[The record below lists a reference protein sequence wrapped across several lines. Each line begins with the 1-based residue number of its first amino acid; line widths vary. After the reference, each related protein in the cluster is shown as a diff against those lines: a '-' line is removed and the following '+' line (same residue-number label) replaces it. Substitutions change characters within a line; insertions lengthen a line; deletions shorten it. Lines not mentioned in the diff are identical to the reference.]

1 MQPGRPRRAHSLP
14 HALYLRPRGP
24 LAQLGERRP
33 CTAEVS
39 GSNPLRSTSDLQG
52 NRTPGHPL
60 WGSESPTDN
69 PLRNALSAAWSGGV
83 RPTKRALPAGN
94 SEPPAQQASSSR
106 TRACTDRVGCAFFY
120 APRRH
125 RRRSPSRVSRWLT
138 SHRRPVRVS
147 RHWHYHREWTDE
159 WGEVNAARGR
169 DSAAGSVVA
178 CGR

>member
-94 SEPPAQQASSSR
+94 SEPPAQQVAGFELAHQSVHRPCGVRLLLCASPASETIAFPGFSLADFAPPAR
-106 TRACTDRVGCAFFY
+106 T
-120 APRRH
+120 
-125 RRRSPSRVSRWLT
+125 
-138 SHRRPVRVS
+138 
-147 RHWHYHREWTDE
+147 
-159 WGEVNAARGR
+159 
-169 DSAAGSVVA
+169 
-178 CGR
+178 